1 MAVLDHLADPDATG
15 YGGMDEVP
23 DCLVVEVP
31 SGGSALV
38 VSDMHL
44 GQQMSSAS
52 ARLERNLGDRLERWS
67 GPGVLVLNGDV
78 VELWGEPGGTVA
90 GALDAHPRLTAA
102 LRAFAGEPGRR
113 LVVVVGNHDA
123 ALAWDSAAARTLREQ
138 LGATCTLSV
147 DLVFGTTSGTRTIRC
162 EHGHAFDPANA
173 LRDPRN
179 PLDSPLGQHIVQEV
193 LPELHR
199 TPLLADA
206 SALADPNEVGRFLAS
221 RLVYRQLAPRAGWL
235 LAPLAVAVLGR
246 IPVIAAASLRSRV
259 VADAPRWLVAL
270 GVGLVLDVLALAIIG
285 VLVARGVYAALAGSR
300 FGPRGARLNAVAR
313 TAAASWVERG
323 WAGLI
328 TGHTHQPELTRLVD
342 GFYANSGC
350 AARVVVAR
358 RSWWLLPPVFQAVLR
373 CGWVEVDVIGD
384 LRVRLVQGEV
394 CAGEATWLE
403 RRLIRGDRLA
413 GGETRVVAALPG
425 DAEWP
430 LRDPA
435 LRRHARSARTRV
447 VAAVAVAA
455 VAVSGLVSAVVPPLR
470 PRLAALLMVMP
481 VQAPQAAVAATVF
494 ASVALLV
501 VAWGLR
507 RGRSVAWVAAV
518 GLLVGSAVLHL
529 LKGLDGEEALVALAA
544 AGWLAWHRS
553 AFPAHPHRRHIRMA
567 ALLLLAGMG
576 GVTLLSL
583 VAARVAGASAE
594 VTLRAALGRLIGD
607 TARPLPSPTPMI
619 TSALAAL
626 GLSLLIALGWLLLRP
641 QLVSGASPSDRAAD
655 LARARAIIARHG
667 GDTLAYFALREDK
680 SFYFV
685 GDCVIAYDV
694 RDGVCLVSPD
704 PIGPAQQW
712 VEAWTQFLGHADR
725 HGWPVTVVGA
735 APGWLPVYQA
745 AGMRAL
751 YLGDEAIVN
760 CSAFTLEGRPMKG
773 LRSGHHKVARAG
785 YTVRFHDPA
794 ALPAA
799 LAEELRELAAQS
811 RQGDTERGFSMT
823 LSRLFDPRDTGLLLS
838 VAYDPSGRPD
848 AFCHWVPAP
857 DVAGWSLDVMRR
869 RTDVEVPNGLTDFV
883 IIETI
888 RHLKERGQWGLGL
901 NFAVMRAVLAG
912 ERSAGRMGDVQRRL
926 LQRVGADTQMASL
939 WRYNEKYHPMW
950 RPRYV
955 VLAGLDN
962 APSQGLAIAVAEGVL
977 DLPGRRTRRPGGA
990 RGRGR
995 DARPVGQPS
1004 S

>member
-1 MAVLDHLADPDATG
+1 MADHDQLSDPGAPAADR
-15 YGGMDEVP
+15 MDQVP
-23 DCLVVEVP
+23 DNLVVDVP

-38 VSDMHL
+38 VSDLHL
-44 GQQMSSAS
+44 GQQVSPAS
-52 ARLERNLGDRLERWS
+52 ARLERMLSARLARWS

-90 GALDAHPRLTAA
+90 GALEVHPRLTAA
-102 LRAFAGEPGRR
+102 LRTFAGEPGRR
-113 LVVVVGNHDA
+113 VVVVVGNHDA
-123 ALAWDSAAARTLREQ
+123 ALAWDSAAARTLRERW
-138 LGATCTLSV
+138 GATCALSV
-147 DLVFGTTSGTRTIRC
+147 DLVFGTGSASRTVRC

-193 LPELHR
+193 LPELR
-199 TPLLADA
+199 RSPLLADA

-259 VADAPRWLVAL
+259 FGDAPRWLAVL
-270 GVGLVLDVLALAIIG
+270 GVGLVLDLLALAIIV

-300 FGPRGARLNAVAR
+300 FGPRGARLNTVAR
-313 TAAASWVERG
+313 TAATAWCERG
-323 WAGLI
+323 RAGLI

-373 CGWVEVDVIGD
+373 CGWVEVDVAGD
-384 LRVRLVQGEV
+384 LRVRLVQGDV

-413 GGETRVVAALPG
+413 GGEAQVVAALPG

-435 LRRHARSARTRV
+435 LRRYARGARTRV
-447 VAAVAVAA
+447 VAAAAVAA
-455 VAVSGLVSAVVPPLR
+455 VAVWGLVSAMVPPLR
-470 PRLAALLMVMP
+470 PRLAALLVVVP
-481 VQAPQAAVAATVF
+481 AQAPQAAVAATVF

-507 RGRSVAWVAAV
+507 RGRSVAWGAAV

-529 LKGLDGEEALVALAA
+529 LKGLDVEEALAAFAA

-553 AFPAHPHRRHIRMA
+553 AFPAHPHRRHVRMA
-567 ALLLLAGMG
+567 ALLLVAGMG
-576 GVTLLSL
+576 GVTVLSL
-583 VAARVAGASAE
+583 VVARVAGTSVE
-594 VTLRAALGRLIGD
+594 VTVRAALGRMVGD
-607 TARPLPSPTPMI
+607 TARPLPGPTPMI
-619 TSALAAL
+619 TPALVAL
-626 GLSLLIALGWLLLRP
+626 GLSLVVALGWLLLRP
-641 QLVSGASPSDRAAD
+641 RMVAGASAADRAAD

-680 SFYFV
+680 SFFFV
-685 GDCVIAYDV
+685 GDCVVAYDV

-712 VEAWTQFLGHADR
+712 VQAWTRFLAHADR
-725 HGWPVTVVGA
+725 HGWPVGVVGA

-745 AGMRAL
+745 AGMRAF

-773 LRSGHHKVARAG
+773 LRSGHHRVARAG
-785 YTVRFHDPA
+785 YRVRFHDPS
-794 ALPAA
+794 ALPPA
-799 LAEELRELAAQS
+799 LADELRELAAQS
-811 RQGDTERGFSMT
+811 RHGDTERGFSMT

-912 ERSAGRMGDVQRRL
+912 ERSVGRLGDVQRRL
-926 LQRVGADTQMASL
+926 LQRLGADTQMASL

-950 RPRYV
+950 RSRYV
-955 VLAGLDN
+955 VLAGLGN
-962 APSQGLAIAVAEGVL
+962 VPSQGLAIAAAEGVL
-977 DLPGRRTRRPGGA
+977 DLPGRRTRRSEAAG
-990 RGRGR
+990 GRGG
-995 DARPVGQPS
+995 DARSVGRS
-1004 S
+1004 